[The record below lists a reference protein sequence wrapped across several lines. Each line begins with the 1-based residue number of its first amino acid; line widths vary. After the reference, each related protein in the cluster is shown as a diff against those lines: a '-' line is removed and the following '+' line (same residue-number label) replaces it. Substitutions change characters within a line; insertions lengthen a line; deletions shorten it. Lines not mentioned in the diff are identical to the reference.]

1 VSGWNFVVNH
11 HLLIEAKPT
20 RPKGLGG
27 CRSNGSWLC
36 FHPWLPGVGKE
47 FHEPLSTCLKVNND
61 FQTFLCTSYSSS
73 VFKKDL
79 EMDSKEHSDNLNA
92 NQDTLIISVITV
104 LSALELMANT
114 SLQELSVKIAR
125 ASKLV
130 NPGALEQRTT

>member
-1 VSGWNFVVNH
+1 
-11 HLLIEAKPT
+11 
-20 RPKGLGG
+20 
-27 CRSNGSWLC
+27 
-36 FHPWLPGVGKE
+36 
-47 FHEPLSTCLKVNND
+47 
-61 FQTFLCTSYSSS
+61 
-73 VFKKDL
+73 
-79 EMDSKEHSDNLNA
+79 MDSKEHSDNLNA